1 MTQAIIG
8 IDFSISCPCLCFWDA
23 GKSAPFSWDGCS
35 FSYLINK
42 KKFERFCGKFRGH
55 PHALYTTNEQR
66 YENITAWAM
75 TQVVPGNL
83 VFLEGYSF
91 GSRAGMLFNI
101 AELTGLLKHKMFKA
115 RIDFELVPPTTVKKF
130 ATGKGNARKEV
141 MYESFYKE
149 TGFDLLKEL
158 NIKVAGT
165 NPESDIVDSYFLAKY
180 GYQKVFV

>member
-1 MTQAIIG
+1 MTQPLVG
-8 IDFSISCPCLCFWDA
+8 IDFSITCPCLCFWDA
-23 GKSAPFSWDGCS
+23 GKVPFCWGGCH

-42 KKFERFCGKFRGH
+42 KKFERFCGQLRGY
-55 PHALYTTNEQR
+55 PHAPFSSNEER
-66 YENITAWAM
+66 YENITSWAIS
-75 TQVVPGNL
+75 QVSLGSV

-101 AELTGLLKHKMFKA
+101 AELTGLLKHKLFKA
-115 RIDFELVPPTTVKKF
+115 QIDFELVPPTTVKKF